1 MVFLFFE
8 QKTAYERRISDWSSD
23 VCSSD
28 LPVATAVM
36 QIASEGKEASDRLL
50 FIDVASGR
58 IDTVTAGSSKS
69 EFVAASPAARRAA
82 FIDKSGNETLLMVAD
97 AHRSRPDLVRPN
109 RHRQGVVRGTPVP
122 LTHAGPQRH
131 HPTPPPP

>member
-28 LPVATAVM
+28 LPVATAVV

-82 FIDKSGNETLLMVAD
+82 FIDKSGNETLLIVAEAD
-97 AHRSRPDLVRPN
+97 GSRRELVRLY
-109 RHRQGVVRGTPVP
+109 RDLRSEARRGGDGWVRKRRLSGC
-122 LTHAGPQRH
+122 
-131 HPTPPPP
+131 